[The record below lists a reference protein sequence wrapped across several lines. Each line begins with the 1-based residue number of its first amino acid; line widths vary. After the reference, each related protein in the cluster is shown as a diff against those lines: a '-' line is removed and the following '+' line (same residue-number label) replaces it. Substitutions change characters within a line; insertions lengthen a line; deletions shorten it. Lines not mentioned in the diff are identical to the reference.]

1 LYESGEDDS
10 IDLFDNFCVLLENDI
25 VLSRIDKIKLT
36 RDEISVDLTLALRML
51 LTANAAKLFRFNCSV
66 APTVGIKNCDR
77 KVPSMNQHFE
87 YLGPNRILCP

>member
-36 RDEISVDLTLALRML
+36 RDEISVDLTLA
-51 LTANAAKLFRFNCSV
+51 
-66 APTVGIKNCDR
+66 
-77 KVPSMNQHFE
+77 
-87 YLGPNRILCP
+87 